1 MVGDGFAG
9 FASENPD
16 VITISELERRL
27 ASGGLQEELTLTEGQ
42 GISRERRRHLREC
55 VARAQPRLHLQ
66 SLPEPAGPK
75 LVHKRAPENV
85 MISIPERV
93 GEDLYHA
100 CLVVDDRCAEMS
112 DHTTGQ
118 HLQGMLLMEA
128 GRQMS
133 LAVTEH
139 YFLQQKPGRSNFFV
153 INRFELEYLKF
164 AFPVR
169 TEMECQLRWA
179 GRRRLSSNDVRIAL
193 FQGGEC
199 IADGCATFATYD
211 ASMLRTFEAAKA
223 RELLTK
229 LSSTSC
235 GNG

>member
-1 MVGDGFAG
+1 
-9 FASENPD
+9 
-16 VITISELERRL
+16 
-27 ASGGLQEELTLTEGQ
+27 
-42 GISRERRRHLREC
+42 
-55 VARAQPRLHLQ
+55 
-66 SLPEPAGPK
+66 
-75 LVHKRAPENV
+75 

-93 GEDLYHA
+93 GEDRYHA

-128 GRQMS
+128 ARQMS

-139 YFLQQKPGRSNFFV
+139 YFLQHKPGSSSFFV
-153 INRFELEYLKF
+153 INRFDVEFLRF

-169 TEMECQLRWA
+169 TDMECQLHWS
-179 GRRRLSSNDVRIAL
+179 GRRRLSSNDVRIAM
-193 FQGGEC
+193 FQGGER
-199 IADGCATFATYD
+199 IAEGCSRFATYD